1 MSTADSQLLV
11 CSSSVSADIYQG
23 IFKPSASDKE
33 VLNIGRITTIIV
45 AALAF
50 IIAWDPNSSV
60 MALVSDAWAGL
71 GAAFGPLVV
80 MSLFWKRTN
89 LPGAIAGLLS
99 GALTVIIWDY
109 IPIIGGQTPYV
120 ATGLYSLV
128 VGFIISLLFIVVVS
142 LMTKA
147 PEESI
152 IEEFATGKADAPK
165 KRRYPIFVT
174 LSLRGEC
181 SLNGSYSLL
190 TLRPQI

>member
-1 MSTADSQLLV
+1 
-11 CSSSVSADIYQG
+11 
-23 IFKPSASDKE
+23 
-33 VLNIGRITTIIV
+33 
-45 AALAF
+45 
-50 IIAWDPNSSV
+50 

-109 IPIIGGQTPYV
+109 IPIIGGQTPYA

-152 IEEFATGKADAPK
+152 IEEFELYKGYEEYDK
-165 KRRYPIFVT
+165 
-174 LSLRGEC
+174 
-181 SLNGSYSLL
+181 
-190 TLRPQI
+190 

>member
-1 MSTADSQLLV
+1 MPGQDLEL
-11 CSSSVSADIYQG
+11 
-23 IFKPSASDKE
+23 P
-33 VLNIGRITTIIV
+33 
-45 AALAF
+45 
-50 IIAWDPNSSV
+50 
-60 MALVSDAWAGL
+60 
-71 GAAFGPLVV
+71 FGPLVV

-152 IEEFATGKADAPK
+152 IEELSSIRATKNTINRIAAGKGDAYYRRTNNRIARRLTGRSPK
-165 KRRYPIFVT
+165 KFIDFVP
-174 LSLRGEC
+174 LC
-181 SLNGSYSLL
+181 
-190 TLRPQI
+190 